1 MPDGC
6 IFCKIAAGQIKA
18 DIIYQDNDIIAFS
31 DINAQAPVHVLVV
44 PREHIE
50 RVEDVKE
57 LSLFG
62 KIFKAAEKIVR
73 QKGLEKE
80 GFRIVVN
87 SGRSGGQAVDHLH
100 FHLLGG
106 RQMTWP
112 PG

>member
-1 MPDGC
+1 MNDC

-31 DINAQAPVHVLVV
+31 DINAQAPVHVLLI
-44 PREHIE
+44 PKQHIE
-50 RVEDVKE
+50 RVEEVKE
-57 LSLFG
+57 FSLFG
-62 KIFKAAEKIVR
+62 QVFRAAEKVVR
-73 QKGLEKE
+73 SKGLEKE

-87 SGRSGGQAVDHLH
+87 SGRYGGQAVFHLH

-106 RQMTWP
+106 RQMAWP